1 MPLRYLFVDMNSY
14 FASVE
19 QQFRPTLRHRPVGV
33 APVLAETTCCIAA
46 SYEAKR
52 FGVKTG
58 TMVREARRL
67 CPGIQIV
74 EARPPLYVEV
84 HQRIVKAVDSCLPV
98 TAVKSIDEM
107 AARLPATAQRSE
119 EAVALAR
126 QVKRAIQLAVGEYL
140 RCSIGLAPNQLL
152 AKVAADMQKPDGL
165 TVLRSEELPAS
176 LYSLALGDLPGVGP
190 RMEQRLRQA
199 KISTVQQLCELSP
212 TQISQ
217 VWGSQIAGASW
228 WRLLRGEDVPE
239 APTRRRSL
247 GHSHVLPPDLRND
260 AGAKAVLVR
269 LIHKAAAR
277 LRHEAY
283 WAGGLQLAISFIGHP
298 SWHAQERLH
307 RCQDTLT
314 IIQAFLALWDRRP
327 RGTPLKVG
335 IVLGDLA
342 HDHDVS
348 RPLFSEQR
356 QLVSLSRAMDCL
368 NHRFGAH
375 TVYFA
380 GMHEAQNAAPMRIAF
395 THVPDPQLDREI

>member
-1 MPLRYLFVDMNSY
+1 MPLRYLFADMNSY

-19 QQFRPTLRHRPVGV
+19 QQYRPELRHRPVGV

-107 AARLPATAQRSE
+107 AARLPLAAQQPE
-119 EAVALAR
+119 EAMALAK
-126 QVKRAIQLAVGEYL
+126 QVKRAIRRAVGEYL

-165 TVLRSEELPAS
+165 TVLKPEELPAS
-176 LYSLALGDLPGVGP
+176 LHSLALGDLPGVGP

-199 KISTVQQLCELSP
+199 KISTVQQLCEATPAELSR
-212 TQISQ
+212 
-217 VWGSQIAGASW
+217 VWGSRLVGTNW
-228 WRLLRGEDVPE
+228 WHLLRGEDVSGP
-239 APTRRRSL
+239 PTRRQSL

-260 AGAKAVLVR
+260 AGAKAVLMR

-277 LRHEAY
+277 LRHEAH
-283 WAGGLQLAISFIGHP
+283 WAGSLQLAISFIGH
-298 SWHAQERLH
+298 SGWHAQERFPP
-307 RCQDTLT
+307 CQDTLT
-314 IIQAFLALWDRRP
+314 IIQAFLRLWDRRP
-327 RGTPLKVG
+327 QGMPLKVG

-342 HDHDVS
+342 QNQDVS
-348 RPLFSEQR
+348 RPLFAEQR
-356 QLVSLSRAMDCL
+356 ELVSLSQAMDRL
-368 NHRFGAH
+368 NRRFGAC

-380 GMHEAQNAAPMRIAF
+380 GMHEAHNAAPMRIAF
-395 THVPDPQLDREI
+395 THIPDPQWES